1 MLYHVI
7 KRCWKDSQLSK
18 FALPLSPQ
26 KVSASAPLIFEAPN
40 ELQLVADRPPRA
52 ERQRYWEARQK
63 QAVYKAA
70 ARLWANGV
78 EISIAIEIVKAAMR
92 ESGELST

>member
-1 MLYHVI
+1 MEYHVI

-63 QAVYKAA
+63 QAEAA

-78 EISIAIEIVKAAMR
+78 EISTAIEIVKAAMR